1 VQRRLLFKL
10 PAQITDITRVPKA
23 NQRVT
28 PVVPQFGRTRVPLW
42 VTSGCAGPPAARQV
56 NLNKRTPNSSALTWR
71 SVTRRPDDNVLDL
84 LS

>member
-1 VQRRLLFKL
+1 VTAEVDLSEN
-10 PAQITDITRVPKA
+10 DI
-23 NQRVT
+23 QM
-28 PVVPQFGRTRVPLW
+28 VVLDMRSTSPIW
-42 VTSGCAGPPAARQV
+42 VTSGCAGPPAAWQV